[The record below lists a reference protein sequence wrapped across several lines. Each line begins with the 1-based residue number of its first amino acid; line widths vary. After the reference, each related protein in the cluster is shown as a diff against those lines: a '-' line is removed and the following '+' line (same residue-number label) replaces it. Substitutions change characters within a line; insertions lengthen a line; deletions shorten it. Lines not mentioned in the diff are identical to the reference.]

1 MKKKIGV
8 VLSGCGVYD
17 GSEIHEA
24 VITLLA
30 IDRAGAD
37 AVCMAPNVDQM
48 HVINH
53 MTEEEMKEEK
63 RNVLVESARI
73 ARGNIKDIATVNAV
87 DIDALFFP
95 GGFGAAKNLSDFAVK
110 GENCSV
116 HPEVVRL
123 VREFAAAH
131 KPQGVACIAPAMMA
145 KIYEGETAHPTLT
158 VGNDEDNSQKI
169 EIMGSRHQACGVRE
183 IVLDQENKIVST
195 PAYML
200 GKNISEVAEGIE
212 KSVQKLVQMISSSE

>member
-8 VLSGCGVYD
+8 VLAGCGVYD
-17 GSEIHEA
+17 GAEIHES

-30 IDRAGAD
+30 IDRAGAE

-53 MTEEEMKEEK
+53 LNGEEMNEK

-73 ARGNIKDIATVNAV
+73 ARGNIKDIAEVKAD

-95 GGFGAAKNLSDFAVK
+95 GGFGAAKNLSDFAVN

-116 HPEVVRL
+116 HPEVTRL
-123 VREFAAAH
+123 VREFAAKQ
-131 KPQGVACIAPAMMA
+131 KPQGVACIAPAMFA
-145 KIYEGETAHPTLT
+145 KIYEGGDVHPTLT
-158 VGNDEDNSQKI
+158 IGNDKDTSAKI
-169 EIMGSRHQACGVRE
+169 EKMGSRHQDCAVQE
-183 IVLDQENKIVST
+183 VVLDTKNKIVST

-200 GKNISEVAEGIE
+200 GQTISEVADGIE
-212 KSVQKLVQMISSSE
+212 KSIQELVRMI

>member
-17 GSEIHEA
+17 GAEIHES

-30 IDRAGAD
+30 IDRAGAE
-37 AVCMAPNVDQM
+37 AVCMAPNVDQL

-53 MTEEEMKEEK
+53 LSGEEMSEK
-63 RNVLVESARI
+63 RNVLIESARI
-73 ARGNIKDIATVNAV
+73 ARGDIKDISTVKAD

-95 GGFGAAKNLSDFAVK
+95 GGFGAAKNLCDFAIN

-116 HPEVVRL
+116 HPEVTRL
-123 VREFAAAH
+123 VQEFKDKQ

-145 KIYEGETAHPTLT
+145 RIYRDESVHPTLT
-158 VGNDEDNSQKI
+158 IGNDKEVGGKI
-169 EIMGSRHQACGVRE
+169 ELMGSTHQECATQE
-183 IVLDQENKIVST
+183 IVLDRENKIVST
-195 PAYML
+195 PAYMT
-200 GKNISEVAEGIE
+200 GQSISEVAEGIE
-212 KSVQKLVQMISSSE
+212 KAVKELIAMI

>member
-17 GSEIHEA
+17 GAEIHES

-30 IDRAGAD
+30 IEKAGAE

-53 MTEEEMKEEK
+53 LTGEEMAGEK

-73 ARGNIKDIATVNAV
+73 ARGEIKDISTIKAD

-95 GGFGAAKNLSDFAVK
+95 GGFGAAKNLSTFAVK
-110 GENCSV
+110 GENCEV
-116 HPEVVRL
+116 HPEVTRL
-123 VREFAAAH
+123 VREFAAKQ

-145 KIYEGETAHPTLT
+145 KIYEGQPASPTLT
-158 VGNDEDNSQKI
+158 IGNDKDTSGKI
-169 EIMGSRHQACGVRE
+169 EKMGSKHQECAATDF
-183 IVLDQENKIVST
+183 VLDKENKIVST
-195 PAYML
+195 PAYMS
-200 GKNISEVAEGIE
+200 GQNIGEVAEGIE
-212 KSVQKLVQMISSSE
+212 KAVQELVKLI